1 MERRTENPQSQ
12 MSNLEAGMIFIEG
25 AVVLGLVYGLEVIL
39 NPKDLLV
46 TAVEAT
52 TKGVARLWRNVPSSH
67 LIKK

>member
-1 MERRTENPQSQ
+1 MDRRAEKPLSQ
-12 MSNLEAGMIFIEG
+12 MSNLEAGMIFIAG
-25 AVVLGLVYGLEVIL
+25 AAVLGLVYALEAIL

-52 TKGVARLWRNVPSSH
+52 TKGVARLWRNVPNSY